1 MRPAPRAPTV
11 PAAAVRTISLRP
23 AAYMN
28 LNIARDIANQ
38 EIVSM
43 KKRKKYPDSKA
54 ECFET
59 EYEDVYAGPELPDDP
74 EPELP
79 EDEEP
84 VTRDD
89 ESPAAPDI
97 VYVERAAYA
106 GPAMLVYG
114 GPAMMVYG
122 GPDYFRNRS
131 SGMSGFAG
139 IDLSQLAQKSE
150 ENNETEAADPDARY
164 CAECGAK
171 LLPGAKFCIECG
183 TKVEVPET

>member
-1 MRPAPRAPTV
+1 M

-79 EDEEP
+79 EDEGP
-84 VTRDD
+84 AIRDD
-89 ESPAAPDI
+89 DGPAAPDNI
-97 VYVERAAYA
+97 PVEKPAYA

-114 GPAMMVYG
+114 GPAMLVYG
-122 GPDYFRNRS
+122 GPDYFRNRNG
-131 SGMSGFAG
+131 GMSGFAG
-139 IDLSQLAQKSE
+139 LDLSKMTQKPE
-150 ENNETEAADPDARY
+150 ENTKAEDIDPNAKY
-164 CAECGAK
+164 CTECGAK